1 MATLTETLK
10 KLNKGK
16 REQDNYS
23 LLGEKEVIRTR
34 TSTGS
39 PYLDYQEDL

>member
-1 MATLTETLK
+1 MASLEETLK

-23 LLGEKEVIRTR
+23 LLKDKEVTRTR

-39 PYLDYQEDL
+39 PYLDYI